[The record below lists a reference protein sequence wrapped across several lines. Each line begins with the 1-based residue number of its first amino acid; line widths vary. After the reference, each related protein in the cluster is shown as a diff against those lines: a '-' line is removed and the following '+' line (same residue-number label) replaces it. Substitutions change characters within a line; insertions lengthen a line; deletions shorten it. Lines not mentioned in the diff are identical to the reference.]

1 MRWFL
6 TLAVACWLA
15 VGNPGFKVL
24 GHENDIGMI
33 SPVMANRAGMT
44 VAWFTQ
50 LETASFRDLAS
61 IELVINENNSTT
73 FFEVKGGPLREVI
86 SQHDISPFG
95 KPFGIDDAE
104 KYADIRREIMQAR
117 LQARNRSE
125 TVTVNKYTLPQTTVF
140 AMNHMSTVH
149 AIDGETGKTLWKTK
163 VGSTVL
169 PAVGLGA
176 NKTHVAVANGSTVYC
191 LEAATGKVL
200 WERKA
205 SHAIG
210 DSPAVS
216 DEAVFVPL
224 INGRL
229 EVMPIEMKGINT
241 GTFTSIGR
249 ALSTPTVLGDQVA
262 WTTDNGLL
270 SVAPSD
276 TTESILFRLRGD
288 SAFESSATAR
298 SGMLYL
304 ASINGYVY
312 GLEQKKGRKI
322 WSISL
327 GERISQAPVALGDSL
342 YLFTDSKRVF
352 QLNAQLGTLNLEWG
366 QSLGDVVGYIGAS
379 QKNLYVI
386 NGVGDVMIVDIA
398 SGQAVGSLGY
408 RGGLKALPNTQTD
421 RVFVC
426 TEGGMLQCLREIP
439 NVVPFFHA
447 NEFTVAAQP
456 ATKPAGDPKADEAGE
471 GEDVF
476 DVFDRNKKP
485 ADNKNQGG
493 GGDDPFR
500 RGGTGGGNTGGGSGG
515 STTEDPFR
523 RGGG

>member
-1 MRWFL
+1 MRWLL

-15 VGNPGFKVL
+15 AVTPALPAL

-44 VAWFTQ
+44 VSWFTQ
-50 LETASFRDLAS
+50 LEAASFRDLAS

-73 FFEVKGGPLREVI
+73 FFEVKGGPMREVI

-95 KPFGIDDAE
+95 KPFGVEDAE
-104 KYADIRREIMQAR
+104 KYADIRREIMQAK
-117 LQARNRSE
+117 LQARNKSE

-140 AMNHMSTVH
+140 AMNHMSTIH

-163 VGSTVL
+163 VGSTRY
-169 PAVGLGA
+169 PAIGLGA
-176 NKTHVAVANGSTVYC
+176 SKTHVAVANGSTVYC
-191 LEAATGKVL
+191 LAADTGKVL
-200 WERKA
+200 WERRA

-249 ALSTPTVLGDQVA
+249 ALSTPTILGDQVA

-276 TTESILFRLRGD
+276 TTDSILFRLRGD

-298 SGMLYL
+298 GGLLFL

-312 GLEQKKGRKI
+312 GLEQAKGRKI

-327 GERISQAPVALGDSL
+327 GERISQAPVVVGEHL
-342 YLFTDSKRVF
+342 YIFSDSKRVF
-352 QLNAQLGTLNLEWG
+352 QLDARLGSLNGEWG
-366 QSLGDVVGYIGAS
+366 ANLGDVVGYIGAS

-386 NGVGDVMIVDIA
+386 NGVGDVMVVDMA

-421 RVFVC
+421 RLFVC

-447 NEFTVAAQP
+447 DEFAIAA
-456 ATKPAGDPKADEAGE
+456 KPTAEPTGEKKADEAEE

-476 DVFDRNKKP
+476 DIFDRNKKP
-485 ADNKNQGG
+485 QDNKNPGG
-493 GGDDPFR
+493 AEDPFR
-500 RGGTGGGNTGGGSGG
+500 RGGTGGGTGGGS
-515 STTEDPFR
+515 STEDPFR